1 MYNPRNSIFIPNKS
15 KQFNNIDFRRS
26 TSRRIVISK
35 TYFHKYPITRHK
47 STFIDQIPASKYKM
61 VEVKEKENE
70 KNDMKL
76 DRKTTFRPKEF
87 NQLMKSISIKQQ
99 PNNVKRLWNKRNSF
113 IKRKVGIQHFYTIRK
128 EINKKLK
135 NTYKSPYMD
144 YLIEKGYYIHHK
156 KVDYP
161 KYYNY
166 YMICYLMNNKRC
178 QLTSRYYDYLLF
190 YNQQEYL
197 IRYFDKNE
205 IYIILNYLLY
215 FIYNKDI
222 KSVVKNKKKILSDG
236 EILNMFNN
244 LIKSNYNFLGTMEI
258 FDEIAV
264 YYRNMGLSNINLSKF
279 ITLENI
285 KPVYGEEIHYKYA
298 KDIPT
303 LSFPNCYPNFFPLVG
318 VMLNYIKKFL
328 NVRKFLKLKTNNGD
342 NINKNTNLNLS
353 LSKKDK
359 SYYYKKNNKNKKNKI
374 NDDNILMNLSLSL
387 SQDNYINDE
396 PNESEEKKNL
406 HNSNRRL
413 KIDID
418 IYDVETL
425 VNKILFGYKNNN
437 NNKKSRN
444 NKINKSRINE
454 IKEQMCLFKKEKINL
469 NRKKKTNSMR
479 NINKVKMEENR
490 LLSTKATKS
499 SINLEFLASTNS
511 NINIFKT
518 SLKTPNLLINK
529 NNRKIQKCLSSKLIN
544 KNKKNISIK
553 NIHRILS
560 KDNLKLKN
568 YNDKEFGSEYPS
580 PFTPLNILR
589 YSQKTLNDNKKDK
602 DKNNNKIRKK
612 VVNFSDFINKENKEY
627 NNNELNR
634 VLSSSRNNMKKKIS
648 FNKCLF
654 NFNEK
659 NINSSVR
666 EVSSNNWSSQNNI
679 FNKFKD
685 TQKFVSNSTKN
696 KYIVN
701 KYISLKKINSLPRKN
716 YNTPKNKKFFR
727 SQKAFTTYSGMN
739 FDDKVVNVW
748 ENNKLEVITVKEA
761 YTTSN
766 LFKKIKYINNKNQKE
781 FKKSTTFNEIIK
793 CPNIYITNLG

>member
-1 MYNPRNSIFIPNKS
+1 MYNQRNSIFIPNKNRQINS
-15 KQFNNIDFRRS
+15 IDFRRS

-47 STFIDQIPASKYKM
+47 STFIDRIQASNYKM
-61 VEVKEKENE
+61 VEVKEKEKENE
-70 KNDMKL
+70 KNNIKIDH
-76 DRKTTFRPKEF
+76 KTTFRPKEF
-87 NQLMKSISIKQQ
+87 NQLMKNISIKHQS
-99 PNNVKRLWNKRNSF
+99 NKIKRLWPKRNSF
-113 IKRKVGIQHFYTIRK
+113 IKRKVGIHHFYIIRK

-156 KVDYP
+156 KADYP
-161 KYYNY
+161 KYFNY
-166 YMICYLMNNKRC
+166 YMTCYLMNNKRC

-222 KSVVKNKKKILSDG
+222 ESVVKNKKKKILSEG
-236 EILNMFNN
+236 EIQNMFNN
-244 LIKSNYNFLGTMEI
+244 LIKSNYNFFGTMEI

-264 YYRNMGLSNINLSKF
+264 YYRNIGLSNIYLSKF
-279 ITLENI
+279 ITLDNV

-303 LSFPNCYPNFFPLVG
+303 LSFPNSYPNLFPLVG
-318 VMLNYIKKFL
+318 VMLNYIKKYL
-328 NVRKFLKLKTNNGD
+328 KARKFLKLKTNND
-342 NINKNTNLNLS
+342 DKINQNTNLNLS
-353 LSKKDK
+353 PYKKDK
-359 SYYYKKNNKNKKNKI
+359 SYYYKMNNKNKKNKI

-387 SQDNYINDE
+387 TQDNNINDE
-396 PNESEEKKNL
+396 SNESEEKKNL

-425 VNKILFGYKNNN
+425 VNKILYGYRNNYI
-437 NNKKSRN
+437 NKKSRT
-444 NKINKSRINE
+444 NKKNKSG
-454 IKEQMCLFKKEKINL
+454 IKGIREQMYLLKKEKINL
-469 NRKKKTNSMR
+469 KRKKKNNSMR

-499 SINLEFLASTNS
+499 SVNLEFLASTNS

-518 SLKTPNLLINK
+518 SLKTPKLLNNK
-529 NNRKIQKCLSSKLIN
+529 KIQKCLSNKLIN
-544 KNKKNISIK
+544 RNKKNISIK

-560 KDNLKLKN
+560 RDNLKLKN
-568 YNDKEFGSEYPS
+568 YNDKEVGTEHPS

-589 YSQKTLNDNKKDK
+589 YSQKTLNDNKKE
-602 DKNNNKIRKK
+602 KNNNKIRKK
-612 VVNFSDFINKENKEY
+612 VVNFNDYINKENKEY

-634 VLSSSRNNMKKKIS
+634 VLSSSRNNLKKKIS
-648 FNKCLF
+648 YNKCIF
-654 NFNEK
+654 NFKEK
-659 NINSSVR
+659 NINSSIR
-666 EVSSNNWSSQNNI
+666 DASSNNWSSQNNI
-679 FNKFKD
+679 FSKFKD
-685 TQKFVSNSTKN
+685 TQKFIANSTKN

-716 YNTPKNKKFFR
+716 YNTPKNKKFWKT
-727 SQKAFTTYSGMN
+727 QKAFSSYSGMN

-766 LFKKIKYINNKNQKE
+766 LFNKIKHFNNKNQKE
-781 FKKSTTFNEIIK
+781 FEKSTTFNEIIK